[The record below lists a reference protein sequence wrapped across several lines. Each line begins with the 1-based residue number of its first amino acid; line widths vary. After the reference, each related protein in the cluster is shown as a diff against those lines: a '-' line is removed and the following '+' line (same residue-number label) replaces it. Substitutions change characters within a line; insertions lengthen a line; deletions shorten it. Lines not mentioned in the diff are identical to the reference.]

1 MSSEGTGPENQG
13 RRSTCRACGGRTDLV
28 ERRAPCPCDAPWCTV
43 RETVNVCPACSA
55 AAAEALRPE
64 GRSGYK
70 AEPR

>member
-1 MSSEGTGPENQG
+1 
-13 RRSTCRACGGRTDLV
+13 
-28 ERRAPCPCDAPWCTV
+28 V